1 MDVSE
6 QFTRQD
12 LSALNAAIKR
22 GVLQV
27 TYPSGQ
33 MIRYQK
39 LDDMLKLRSAMIADI
54 NAGSSRASL
63 ANLDGDY

>member
-1 MDVSE
+1 MSE
-6 QFTRQD
+6 QFTRDD
-12 LSALNAAIKR
+12 LSALNAAIKG

-27 TYPSGQ
+27 SYPSGQ

-54 NAGSSRASL
+54 NSGHTSRASL
-63 ANLDGDY
+63 ARLDGDY